1 MSSESM
7 TTDPRTAGRKVLAIA
22 SGGGHWVQLR
32 RMRGAWA
39 GCRTAYVTTQEGYR
53 AEVMNDPA
61 QRGSAP
67 EFHVIP
73 DANRW
78 QKVRLLRQL
87 LAIMRVMALFRPDVV
102 VTTGAAPG
110 YFAIR
115 IAKLIGAKAIWIDSI
130 ANGDELSLSGRKA
143 GRHAD
148 LFLTQWEHL
157 AKPEGPHYLGSV
169 L

>member
-1 MSSESM
+1 MKKSAS
-7 TTDPRTAGRKVLAIA
+7 TTPHRVLAVA

-32 RMRGAWA
+32 RMRPAWE
-39 GCRTAYVTTQEGYR
+39 GCAVTYVTTLEGYR
-53 AEVMNDPA
+53 AEIEAEAAESTGPA
-61 QRGSAP
+61 SRF
-67 EFHVIP
+67 EVVP

-78 QKVRLLRQL
+78 QKVRLVRQL
-87 LAIMRVMALFRPDVV
+87 LALLWIVLRTRPHAI

-115 IAKLIGAKAIWIDSI
+115 LGRLLGARTVWIDSI
-130 ANGDELSLSGRKA
+130 ANAEELSLSGRKV
-143 GRHAD
+143 GRHAH

-157 AKPEGPHYLGSV
+157 AENGSGQAAPQFHGTV